1 MEITAALALGR
12 RLLREHSLDDWR
24 VVADHAK
31 TRAGACRFRTKTI
44 SLSRPLTALHDEELV
59 RDTILHEIAHAL
71 VGPTHGH
78 DRVWRAT
85 ARQIGCSG
93 ERLVSADAPRVEG
106 DWRGQCAAGH
116 EITRHR
122 RPQRVV
128 SCSQCCRTFSPRH
141 LITWTYRG
149 RPVAMGEA
157 YQRELTA
164 LQRRHHLPVAPLH
177 PTAAA
182 PSDPP
187 SPAPPS
193 PGPRAAGASSSSGA
207 RAGRAIR
214 LGDQVL
220 VVSGG
225 RLHGRVGGVEA
236 VHDTRCQVRVDDD
249 LYLIPHEL
257 LVVMDALAS

>member
-12 RLLREHSLDDWR
+12 RLLREHGLDDWR

-85 ARQIGCSG
+85 ARQIGCTG

-106 DWRGQCAAGH
+106 DWRGQCPAGH

-128 SCSQCCRTFSPRH
+128 SCSQCSPTFSPRH
-141 LITWTYRG
+141 LIAWTYRG

-164 LQRRHHLPVAPLH
+164 LQRRHNLP
-177 PTAAA
+177 A
-182 PSDPP
+182 PSLPP
-187 SPAPPS
+187 PAATPSGSSSLSPS
-193 PGPRAAGASSSSGA
+193 PGPPGPQAAVTRGA
-207 RAGRAIR
+207 RGGGVIQ
-214 LGDQVL
+214 LGDHVL

-236 VHDTRCQVRVDDD
+236 VHDTRCQVRVDAD

-257 LVVMDALAS
+257 LEVVDALAG